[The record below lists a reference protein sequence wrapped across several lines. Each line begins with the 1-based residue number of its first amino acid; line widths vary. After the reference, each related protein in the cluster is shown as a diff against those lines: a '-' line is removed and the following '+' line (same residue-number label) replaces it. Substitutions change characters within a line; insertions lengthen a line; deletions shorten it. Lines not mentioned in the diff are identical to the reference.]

1 MSMNIENVAYYTRKI
16 ETYKNRI
23 KWLHKTITQIREKIA
38 IYEECRGDFMKNTI
52 FDKRKKLIKKF
63 CDSANNKTSTN
74 ADNSAL
80 NEEEKPKND

>member
-1 MSMNIENVAYYTRKI
+1 MSMNIKNFAYYTRKI

-52 FDKRKKLIKKF
+52 FDTRKKLIKKV

-74 ADNSAL
+74 AANSAL